1 MMNREQFAILG
12 RLDNVAARH
21 RRQAQIAAH
30 QMQVVARQ
38 QNNLAGPNDEVIA
51 VLTLDPDSKLTLD
64 NVMIKNQV
72 GHGAESRRAMFGRH
86 ARRHAPRREKIGVKE
101 HAAGQMRYP
110 QDVG

>member
-51 VLTLDPDSKLTLD
+51 VLTLDPDSKVTLD

-72 GHGAESRRAMFGRH
+72 GHWPESRRAMFGRH
-86 ARRHAPRREKIGVKE
+86 ARRHAPRREKIGVQE
-101 HAAGQMRYP
+101 HAAGQMRHP